1 MRTRSLKWP
10 VLAAAL
16 LALPALPASAG
27 SYSNLETS
35 GDVLTA
41 ALPIMSYGVALLKGD
56 GEGEH
61 EFLRSNVAS
70 LIVTSV
76 LRVGFNQTSLGA
88 RPNGNRYAFPSGHV
102 AFITASAA
110 FLQDRYGWKYG
121 VPAYLAVG
129 YVSWVRLENRH
140 HRTRDVLAGAAV
152 SIGVSKLFVTP
163 AGATYIAP
171 IVGPDWIGM
180 RIERSF

>member
-1 MRTRSLKWP
+1 MRTLRFKWP

-16 LALPALPASAG
+16 LGLHALPAAAG
-27 SYSNLETS
+27 NYSNLETS

-41 ALPIMSYGVALLKGD
+41 ALPITSFAITYLKDDVD
-56 GEGEH
+56 GRR
-61 EFLRSNVAS
+61 EFLRSNAVS
-70 LIVTSV
+70 LALTTV
-76 LRVGFNQTSLGA
+76 LRVGFNQTSLGE

-121 VPAYLAVG
+121 VPAYLAAG
-129 YVSWVRLENRH
+129 YVSWVRLENQH
-140 HRTRDVLAGAAV
+140 HRTRDVIAGAAV
-152 SIGVSKLFVTP
+152 SIGVSKLCVTP
-163 AGATYIAP
+163 FGATYIAP
-171 IVGPDWIGM
+171 IIGPEWLGI